1 MHFWLFLDVRYGIDV
16 GLKISPKLKFLHTFN
31 DQGVISA
38 FALLILVCFLV
49 HGWGYRFNPNLKF
62 RPSQNFNKIVFAVLL
77 ILLLINICWT
87 TFGGV
92 GNNVFSVLFGF
103 DVDLQSKYFTW
114 PSFSAALEHGVLE
127 ESERYFEIMV
137 LLIAAKNLRKWRIPI
152 AVYGSTI
159 LFA

>member
-1 MHFWLFLDVRYGIDV
+1 MLCGNYILSNRSEWTFYFLSSVQ
-16 GLKISPKLKFLHTFN
+16 FN
-31 DQGVISA
+31 FTIGD
-38 FALLILVCFLV
+38 
-49 HGWGYRFNPNLKF
+49 
-62 RPSQNFNKIVFAVLL
+62 KIVFAVLL

-114 PSFSAALEHGVLE
+114 PSFSAALEHWVLE

-152 AVYGSTI
+152 AAMKNVYKCTRGAS
-159 LFA
+159 